1 MNLLNKNALL
11 VALLGVC
18 VASPSYSAARHHAA
32 GSFPSVASSNSKQ
45 SPQDGNQKGNQR
57 MASGRV
63 VDKNGDPVVGATI
76 LQKGTQNG
84 TVTDLNGRYS
94 LEAPAGSVL
103 EVSYIGFVSQQVKAG
118 SNVQVVLSDDTKSIE
133 EIVVVGYGTRKKA
146 NLTGSVAAVSGDE
159 ISKRPVANSAV
170 LLQGVIP
177 GLRVNQSLGQP
188 GNESVS
194 LRVRGQG
201 TFSSAGSDPLVLIN
215 GVPGSLTNLDPSVI
229 ESVSVLKDAAS
240 AAIYGARAANGV
252 ILVTTKDGSGVPDKV
267 VFSYNG
273 NVGFHTPTRMYDL
286 VTDSPTYMEL
296 ANKAWANSGSG
307 LAYTQDQ
314 IDAYRTKRGVDYPS
328 FDWLDYMFNT
338 ATVWTHNLTV
348 AGSGQKV
355 NYNLSLNYVDQPG
368 TMRGFNYKK
377 YNLTA
382 NLSAKI
388 NEFVKVGFY
397 TEMMYGDRLEPRQ
410 RQADAFLSSMSQPPT
425 YMPWLP
431 DDGSGVRKYA
441 TFAYSF
447 ESGNKNMPAIIAN
460 GVNRKNKAFDLNA
473 NLWVSINL
481 MKNLEW
487 YTKGAARLE
496 DSKEKVFVSGVF
508 PLYTYRTGVQKG
520 TLDTGALGLDVADGR
535 RFYKNLYSY
544 LKYHQAFMDGAHKV
558 ELMAG
563 YNREDEKYETLGAYR
578 KEYAFPL
585 PVINAGSTANWT
597 NRGGEENWALQ
608 SYFGRFNYNY
618 RDRYL
623 FEANA
628 RYDGTSRIASENRW
642 GFFPSFSGAW
652 RATQEPF
659 IQKLDLKWLSDF
671 KIRASW
677 GELGNQNIGLY
688 PYQAV
693 ISGVSDYPFSKTADG
708 VVLGFAQT
716 AYANRNIKWES
727 TSITDIGFDLVLF
740 NELSVTFDW
749 YNKLTRDIL
758 RESQVS
764 ALLGL
769 SAPIV
774 NKGKVRNSGIE
785 LSVAYN
791 HLVKTGTFRGLH
803 YNLGG
808 NIVHN
813 TNKLVTFGAE
823 EISGYHLYREGIP
836 YGTYY
841 MLDCIGVFADQNEI
855 NNSPK
860 QFNDTTLPGDLK
872 YRDVNGDKKI
882 DDNDRVQMGGQFPSV
897 EYAFTGSATWKGFD
911 VSFITQGVGNKKYYT
926 TNWGVKPFFQ
936 GSAPTKE
943 YVKHMWTPENP
954 NGAKYPRL
962 YFGDM
967 GGSKNTRPNSFFLK
981 DASFFRVKN
990 LTFGYTLP
998 SVIAHKLRCD
1008 KIRVYFS
1015 GDNLLT
1021 ITPYKG
1027 CDPERSGDGNDAQYP
1042 QNRVYSFGVNIN
1054 L

>member
-1 MNLLNKNALL
+1 M
-11 VALLGVC
+11 
-18 VASPSYSAARHHAA
+18 
-32 GSFPSVASSNSKQ
+32 
-45 SPQDGNQKGNQR
+45 
-57 MASGRV
+57 
-63 VDKNGDPVVGATI
+63 
-76 LQKGTQNG
+76 
-84 TVTDLNGRYS
+84 
-94 LEAPAGSVL
+94 
-103 EVSYIGFVSQQVKAG
+103 
-118 SNVQVVLSDDTKSIE
+118 
-133 EIVVVGYGTRKKA
+133 
-146 NLTGSVAAVSGDE
+146 
-159 ISKRPVANSAV
+159 
-170 LLQGVIP
+170 
-177 GLRVNQSLGQP
+177 
-188 GNESVS
+188 
-194 LRVRGQG
+194 
-201 TFSSAGSDPLVLIN
+201 
-215 GVPGSLTNLDPSVI
+215 
-229 ESVSVLKDAAS
+229 
-240 AAIYGARAANGV
+240 
-252 ILVTTKDGSGVPDKV
+252 
-267 VFSYNG
+267 
-273 NVGFHTPTRMYDL
+273 
-286 VTDSPTYMEL
+286 
-296 ANKAWANSGSG
+296 
-307 LAYTQDQ
+307 
-314 IDAYRTKRGVDYPS
+314 
-328 FDWLDYMFNT
+328 
-338 ATVWTHNLTV
+338 
-348 AGSGQKV
+348 
-355 NYNLSLNYVDQPG
+355 
-368 TMRGFNYKK
+368 
-377 YNLTA
+377 
-382 NLSAKI
+382 
-388 NEFVKVGFY
+388 
-397 TEMMYGDRLEPRQ
+397 
-410 RQADAFLSSMSQPPT
+410 
-425 YMPWLP
+425 
-431 DDGSGVRKYA
+431 
-441 TFAYSF
+441 
-447 ESGNKNMPAIIAN
+447 
-460 GVNRKNKAFDLNA
+460 
-473 NLWVSINL
+473 
-481 MKNLEW
+481 
-487 YTKGAARLE
+487 
-496 DSKEKVFVSGVF
+496 
-508 PLYTYRTGVQKG
+508 
-520 TLDTGALGLDVADGR
+520 
-535 RFYKNLYSY
+535 
-544 LKYHQAFMDGAHKV
+544 
-558 ELMAG
+558 
-563 YNREDEKYETLGAYR
+563 
-578 KEYAFPL
+578 
-585 PVINAGSTANWT
+585 
-597 NRGGEENWALQ
+597 
-608 SYFGRFNYNY
+608 
-618 RDRYL
+618 
-623 FEANA
+623 
-628 RYDGTSRIASENRW
+628 
-642 GFFPSFSGAW
+642 
-652 RATQEPF
+652 
-659 IQKLDLKWLSDF
+659 
-671 KIRASW
+671 
-677 GELGNQNIGLY
+677 
-688 PYQAV
+688 
-693 ISGVSDYPFSKTADG
+693 
-708 VVLGFAQT
+708 VLGFAQT

-872 YRDVNGDKKI
+872 YRDANGDNKI

-911 VSFITQGVGNKKYYT
+911 VSFIAQGVGNKKYYT